1 MGTHAASFRISGEQY
16 QGFQALLE
24 SVPGSDVG
32 SMYREV
38 FARGLR
44 SVKAFYVAQGV
55 IKNDGSEEEK
65 GA

>member
-1 MGTHAASFRISGEQY
+1 
-16 QGFQALLE
+16 
-24 SVPGSDVG
+24 
-32 SMYREV
+32 MYREV